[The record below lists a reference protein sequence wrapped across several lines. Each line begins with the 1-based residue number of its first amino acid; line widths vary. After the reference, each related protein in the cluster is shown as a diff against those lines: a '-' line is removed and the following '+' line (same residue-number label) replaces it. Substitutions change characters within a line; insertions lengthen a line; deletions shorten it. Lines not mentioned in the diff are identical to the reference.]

1 MKQGLFRLSL
11 MTAILFSL
19 NKDAT
24 FENPVTKL
32 LKWSVNGLN
41 VTSNCLKNIK
51 PFEKPALPGN

>member
-1 MKQGLFRLSL
+1 
-11 MTAILFSL
+11 MTAILFLL

-32 LKWSVNGLN
+32 FKWSVNGLN

-51 PFEKPALPGN
+51 PFENPALPGN